1 MNFLEIVYKNILRRK
16 ARTFLS
22 LLGIMIG
29 VSAIVALVGVSN
41 GLKSSA
47 LDVMGSLTG
56 DISVTTSG
64 TFFTVEP
71 MDESVMDKIKDIKGV
86 KYVAPVVII
95 LDVEAMTGGG
105 QGPSSFEVYGI
116 DPVAEKLI
124 GTSATEVKK
133 GRALQAS
140 DRYKMI
146 VGSTYAKMKD
156 LKVGSKVKFYERQF
170 EVVGIMETGN
180 FIMDQMRAIPIDIAR
195 EVAGVDPDIIHMV
208 RVKVEKPGTE
218 KEVALRINLIIP
230 DVEATTSSEQTEQIS
245 EFLDTIETMTWA
257 ISAIAA
263 IVGGIGIM
271 NTMLMSVIERTKEIG
286 VFKAVGWSNNDVLK
300 MILLEGFLLG
310 LFGGVLGIGGGKL
323 TTIAF
328 AAFLRGFQAN
338 ITLVLVGEAM
348 LFAVALGVFGG
359 IYPAYKAA
367 SIDPIDA
374 LRNE

>member
-56 DISVTTSG
+56 DITITKSG
-64 TFFTVEP
+64 NILAMQP
-71 MDESVMDKIKDIKGV
+71 MDEDVMDEIKEIKGV

-95 LDVEAMTGGG
+95 PEKEIKAGRGAG
-105 QGPSSFEVYGI
+105 SFEVYGV

-124 GTSATEVKK
+124 GTSATEVKE

-146 VGSTYAKMKD
+146 VGSTYAKMED
-156 LKVGSKVKFYERQF
+156 IKVGSKVKFYEREF

-180 FIMDQMRAIPIDIAR
+180 YIMDQMRAIPIDVAR
-195 EVAGVDPDIIHMV
+195 EVAEIDPDIIHMV

-245 EFLDTIETMTWA
+245 EFLGTIETMTWA

-310 LFGGVLGIGGGKL
+310 LFGGFLGIGGGKL
-323 TTIAF
+323 STIAF
-328 AAFLRGFQAN
+328 ASFLRGFQAD
-338 ITLVLVGEAM
+338 ITLALVGEAM
-348 LFAVALGVFGG
+348 VFAVALGVFGG

>member
-71 MDESVMDKIKDIKGV
+71 MNESVMDKIKGIKGV
-86 KYVAPVVII
+86 KYIAPVVII
-95 LDVEAMTGGG
+95 IDVEAMTGGG

-124 GTSATEVKK
+124 GTSATEVKE

-180 FIMDQMRAIPIDIAR
+180 FIMDQMRAIPIDVAR

-218 KEVALRINLIIP
+218 KEVALRINLIVP

-310 LFGGVLGIGGGKL
+310 LFGGILGIGGGKL

>member
-1 MNFLEIVYKNILRRK
+1 
-16 ARTFLS
+16 
-22 LLGIMIG
+22 MIG

-56 DISVTTSG
+56 DITITKSG
-64 TFFTVEP
+64 NILAMQP
-71 MDESVMDKIKDIKGV
+71 MDEDVMDEIKEIKGV

-105 QGPSSFEVYGI
+105 QRPSSFEVYGI

-124 GTSATEVKK
+124 GTSATEVKE

-146 VGSTYAKMKD
+146 VGSAYAKMED
-156 LKVGSKVKFYERQF
+156 IKVGSKVKFYERQF

-180 FIMDQMRAIPIDIAR
+180 YIMDQMRAIPIDVAR
-195 EVAGVDPDIIHMV
+195 EVAEIDPDIIHMV

-310 LFGGVLGIGGGKL
+310 LFGGFLGIGGGKL
-323 TTIAF
+323 STIAF
-328 AAFLRGFQAN
+328 ASFLRGFRAD
-338 ITLVLVGEAM
+338 ITLALVGEAM
-348 LFAVALGVFGG
+348 VFAVALGVFGG

>member
-56 DISVTTSG
+56 DITITKSG
-64 TFFTVEP
+64 NILAMQP
-71 MDESVMDKIKDIKGV
+71 MDEDVMDEIKEIKGV

-105 QGPSSFEVYGI
+105 QRPSSFEVYGI

-124 GTSATEVKK
+124 GTSATEVKE

-146 VGSTYAKMKD
+146 VGSAYAKMED
-156 LKVGSKVKFYERQF
+156 IKVGSKVKFYERQF

-180 FIMDQMRAIPIDIAR
+180 YIMDQMRAIPIDVAR
-195 EVAGVDPDIIHMV
+195 EVAEIDPDIIHMV

-310 LFGGVLGIGGGKL
+310 LFGGILGIGGGKL

-328 AAFLRGFQAN
+328 ASFLRGFQAN

>member
-1 MNFLEIVYKNILRRK
+1 MNFLGIVYKNILRRK

-41 GLKSSA
+41 GLRSSA
-47 LDVMGSLTG
+47 FDVMGNLTG

-71 MDESVMDKIKDIKGV
+71 MDESVIDEIRDIKGV

-95 LDVEAMTGGG
+95 FDIEAMTGGG

-124 GTSATEVKK
+124 GTSATDVKV
-133 GRALQAS
+133 GRELRVG

-146 VGSTYAKMKD
+146 VGSMYAKMED
-156 LKVGSKVKFYERQF
+156 LKVGSKVMFYDEQF
-170 EVVGIMETGN
+170 EIVGIMETGN

-195 EVAGVDPDIIHMV
+195 EVAEIDPNIIHMV

-218 KEVALRINLIIP
+218 KEVALRINLIVPNI
-230 DVEATTSSEQTEQIS
+230 EATTSSEQTEQIS
-245 EFLDTIETMTWA
+245 EFLDMIQTMTWA

-310 LFGGVLGIGGGKL
+310 LFGGILGIGGGKL

-328 AAFLRGFQAN
+328 ASFLRGFQAD

-348 LFAVALGVFGG
+348 LFAVSLGVFGG